1 MRTELLLFLL
11 GLVMLILG
19 GDSFVGYSVG
29 LAGRLRLPAAAVG
42 ATVVAIGTSL
52 PEILVSVTAAMG
64 GNGRIAAGSAMGS
77 IIYNAA
83 LAGGLL
89 LLLRPASGLG
99 RRDLLKRLFFFL
111 LAACFAAFS
120 IMKTGV
126 MSVGLG
132 VILLS
137 LFAVYAL
144 TGASG
149 ARTQKTETERFE
161 LIVVGLIVGAAALYM
176 GSCFVVENG
185 ILLAHSLGMPER
197 LVAITFVALGT
208 ALPDIAAALSAVIR
222 RQPALALGNIVG
234 ANIINLLLVI
244 GIPAIIAP
252 MKAETDLLRDMTAAS
267 AAMLLLIL
275 PPVCT
280 GKTYRWQGI
289 LLILGFG
296 AYMAVNFI

>member
-1 MRTELLLFLL
+1 MRSEIILFIL
-11 GLVMLILG
+11 GLVLLIMG
-19 GDSFVGYSVG
+19 GDSFVDYSVS

-42 ATVVAIGTSL
+42 ATVVAVGTSL
-52 PEILVSVTAAMG
+52 PEILVSVTAALG

-89 LLLRPASGLG
+89 LLLRPTSGLG

-111 LAACFAAFS
+111 LAACFTVFS
-120 IMKTGV
+120 AGKTGG

-144 TGASG
+144 TTASG
-149 ARTQKTETERFE
+149 GRTQKTESERLE
-161 LIVVGLIVGAAALYM
+161 LIVVGLLVGAAALYM
-176 GSCFVVENG
+176 GSCFVVDNG
-185 ILLAHSLGMPER
+185 ILLAHSLGIPER

-208 ALPDIAAALSAVIR
+208 ALPDIAAAVAAVVR
-222 RQPALALGNIVG
+222 KQPALALGNIVG

-244 GIPAIIAP
+244 GIPAVVAP
-252 MKAETDLLRDMTAAS
+252 IKTELSFMRDMTAAS

-289 LLILGFG
+289 LLLLGFG

>member
-1 MRTELLLFLL
+1 MRSEILLFIL
-11 GLVMLILG
+11 GLVLLILG
-19 GDSFVGYSVG
+19 GDSFVGYGVS
-29 LAGRLRLPAAAVG
+29 LAGRLRLPTAVVG
-42 ATVVAIGTSL
+42 ATVVAVGTSL
-52 PEILVSVTAAMG
+52 PEILVAVTAAAG

-99 RRDLLKRLFFFL
+99 RRDLLKRLFFYL
-111 LAACFAAFS
+111 LAACFTVFS
-120 IMKTGV
+120 LVKTGV

-137 LFAVYAL
+137 LFAVYVL
-144 TGASG
+144 TSASEG
-149 ARTQKTETERFE
+149 RTKKTESERLE
-161 LIVVGLIVGAAALYM
+161 LIAVGLLVGAAALYM
-176 GSCFVVENG
+176 GAGFVVNNG
-185 ILLAHSLGMPER
+185 ILLAHSLGLPER

-208 ALPDIAAALSAVIR
+208 ALPDIAAAIFAVVR
-222 RQPALALGNIVG
+222 KQPALALGNIVG

-252 MKAETDLLRDMTAAS
+252 MEAETDLLRDMMAAS
-267 AAMLLLIL
+267 AAMLLLLL
-275 PPVCT
+275 PPICT

-289 LLILGFG
+289 LLLLGLG
-296 AYMAVNFI
+296 AYLAVNFI